1 MLVSRL
7 NEKHMQLAWVS
18 LVWLAVTD
26 FYIRELATGA
36 ISDPRFF

>member
-1 MLVSRL
+1 
-7 NEKHMQLAWVS
+7 MQLAWVS

-26 FYIRELATGA
+26 FYIRSLATGA